1 MLTKNDKHYIHKTL
15 EKELEAAIK
24 EQDDRSKKRDLQLG
38 NKIEDLRNDMADEF
52 LRNRQEHA
60 EIRQEISDF
69 KQKMT
74 EFKYKTLAGID
85 QILGEL
91 KAMRENYVICS
102 FRREENTAAVVQL
115 DHRVTRAETH
125 LGLEDVE

>member
-1 MLTKNDKHYIHKTL
+1 MLNKNDKHYIHKTL
-15 EKELEAAIK
+15 KKAIS
-24 EQDDRSKKRDLQLG
+24 EQNDRSKKRDLQLD

-52 LRNRQEHA
+52 LRNREEHA
-60 EIRQEISDF
+60 EIRQEIRDF
-69 KQKMT
+69 KN
-74 EFKYKTLAGID
+74 KTFNMLD

-102 FRREENTAAVVQL
+102 FHREENTAAVAQL

-125 LGLEDVE
+125 LGLKGVE

>member
-1 MLTKNDKHYIHKTL
+1 MLTKNDKHYIHKTIK
-15 EKELEAAIK
+15 KELDTAIK
-24 EQDDRSKKRDLQLG
+24 KQDERSKKRDLQLD

-60 EIRQEISDF
+60 EIRQEIRDF
-69 KQKMT
+69 KQEMT
-74 EFKYKTLAGID
+74 EFKQKTLAGID

-102 FRREENTAAVVQL
+102 FHREENTAAVAQL
-115 DHRVTRAETH
+115 DHRVARAETH
-125 LGLEDVE
+125 LGLKDVE